1 MLWRYIKAQLF
12 VLLCGGLVGPIF
24 LAVYF
29 TIGKTF
35 TDMKWMLYTGI
46 AIIVIDVLV
55 AILIAVLGSN
65 RVRRTE
71 VLEQRGVLA
80 MAQIV
85 GIGETGTRVNNQP
98 LIKLDLRVEGPGIA
112 PFAVQ
117 DRVLASMM
125 RMPSITSRRLVALV
139 DPTTQDFQIDWER
152 SALVNGLMPAT
163 FHIEEDNRTY
173 DLTGQPGPLMEVMQL
188 LKANNIAMDN
198 MVDVRSNPVV
208 RNQLRDIVRRAAGQS
223 QPPGYAPPPAAP
235 PIDAKPVIDLPP
247 YVAPP
252 VPSTAQR
259 LQELETLRAMGTVS
273 EDEYARKR
281 QQIISEL

>member
-223 QPPGYAPPPAAP
+223 QPPGDAPPPAAP

>member
-29 TIGKTF
+29 TIGTTF